1 MNKGRRVLRKY
12 SWLPVLA
19 ITVSGCALEPRVEEQ
34 SVSGIYAY
42 EVGARGNEAPRVV
55 AQPQNQAKAVSKTS
69 DRSPEETVANPAPQ
83 RAAQTKTTAEPDHTA
98 APVQNAAKAAA
109 GENKVRAVGE
119 PVIDIQPGQC
129 WVYAQI
135 HPRSVEDNLEVKVRD
150 SEVRLEITPA
160 EFRRGIKKVVTK
172 QGTKTYRVKPATYK
186 EVVEKVEVKPETT
199 RLVVEPAVYE
209 DVQEEVVLEE
219 ARTELEPCR
228 TSGAAAYARAS
239 SAFGF
244 CAKEIPAKTKTVTV
258 TKLVKPETTRTEVIP
273 AEYKTVTR
281 WVVDEPAEVIPV
293 TMQDETDA
301 LEIAELVKP
310 AETVQQE
317 VPAEVL
323 SMNVKRYEGKPKI
336 VARQAVCDRNLT
348 SEMVLEMQQQL
359 ATLGYE
365 PGEHD
370 GLLGPATLDA
380 LTLYQREHG
389 LASGAIT
396 IETLEH
402 LELME

>member
-1 MNKGRRVLRKY
+1 MQRIY
-12 SWLPVLA
+12 WLPVFAAL
-19 ITVSGCALEPRVEEQ
+19 ISGCESFAQPEEQ

-42 EVGARGNEAPRVV
+42 EVGSRRNEAPRV
-55 AQPQNQAKAVSKTS
+55 AAKSQNQVKVDVTTS
-69 DRSPEETVANPAPQ
+69 DYRSGETAADPAPQ
-83 RAAQTKTTAEPDHTA
+83 PVTQTKPTTENERSA
-98 APVQNAAKAAA
+98 APIEDRSTASAPQN
-109 GENKVRAVGE
+109 EIPAVGE
-119 PVIDIQPGQC
+119 PVMDIQPGQC

-150 SEVRLEITPA
+150 SEVRLEVTPA
-160 EFRRGIKKVVTK
+160 EFRRGLKKVVTK

-186 EVVEKVEVKPETT
+186 EVVEKVEIKPETT

-209 DVQEEVVLEE
+209 DVEEEVVLEE

-244 CAKEIPAKTKTVTV
+244 CAKEIPAKTKTVSV

-281 WVVDEPAEVIPV
+281 WEVDEPAEVIPV
-293 TMQDETDA
+293 TMQDEVDA

-348 SEMVLEMQQQL
+348 SEMVLEMQQRL
-359 ATLGYE
+359 ANLGYA
-365 PGEHD
+365 PGLHD

-380 LTLYQREHG
+380 LTFYQRENG

>member
-1 MNKGRRVLRKY
+1 MLRKY
-12 SWLPVLA
+12 YWLPILVV
-19 ITVSGCALEPRVEEQ
+19 TVSGCALEPQTEAQ
-34 SVSGIYAY
+34 SVSGIYSY
-42 EVGARGNEAPRVV
+42 EVDPRRAVEPRSVSAPKKRAENSVTTSKRQPEKNA
-55 AQPQNQAKAVSKTS
+55 AQPSAAEQPQQRSETTKANAESKPTASSAQKAVTS
-69 DRSPEETVANPAPQ
+69 SPAENGL
-83 RAAQTKTTAEPDHTA
+83 QTM
-98 APVQNAAKAAA
+98 
-109 GENKVRAVGE
+109 GE
-119 PVIDIQPGQC
+119 PVMDIQPGQC

-135 HPRSVEDNLEVKVRD
+135 HPRSVQDNLEVKVRD
-150 SEVRLEITPA
+150 SEVRLEVTPA
-160 EFRRGIKKVVTK
+160 EFRRGLKKVVTK

-186 EVVEKVEVKPETT
+186 EVVEEVEVKPETT

-209 DVQEEVVLEE
+209 EVEEEVVLEE

-244 CAKEIPAKTKTVTV
+244 CAKEIPAKTKTVRV

-293 TMQDETDA
+293 AMQDEIDA

-317 VPAEVL
+317 VPAEML

-348 SEMVLEMQQQL
+348 SDMVLKMQQRL
-359 ATLGYE
+359 ANQGYA
-365 PGEHD
+365 PGVQD

-380 LTLYQREHG
+380 LTLYQRENG

>member
-1 MNKGRRVLRKY
+1 MTTSKRQPEKNAVQP
-12 SWLPVLA
+12 SA
-19 ITVSGCALEPRVEEQ
+19 AE
-34 SVSGIYAY
+34 
-42 EVGARGNEAPRVV
+42 
-55 AQPQNQAKAVSKTS
+55 QPQQRSETTKANAKSKPTSSSAQKAVTS
-69 DRSPEETVANPAPQ
+69 SPAENGL
-83 RAAQTKTTAEPDHTA
+83 QTM
-98 APVQNAAKAAA
+98 
-109 GENKVRAVGE
+109 GE
-119 PVIDIQPGQC
+119 PVMDIQPGQC

-135 HPRSVEDNLEVKVRD
+135 HPRSVHDNLEVKVRD
-150 SEVRLEITPA
+150 SEVRLEVTPA
-160 EFRRGIKKVVTK
+160 EFRRGLKKVVTK

-186 EVVEKVEVKPETT
+186 EVVEEVEVKPETT

-209 DVQEEVVLEE
+209 EVEEEVVLEE

-244 CAKEIPAKTKTVTV
+244 CAKEIPAKTKTVRV

-293 TMQDETDA
+293 AMQDEIDA

-317 VPAEVL
+317 VPAEML

-348 SEMVLEMQQQL
+348 SDMVLKMQQRLENQ
-359 ATLGYE
+359 GYA
-365 PGEHD
+365 PGVQD

-380 LTLYQREHG
+380 LTLYQRENG

>member
-1 MNKGRRVLRKY
+1 MLRKY

-69 DRSPEETVANPAPQ
+69 DRRPEETVADPAPQ
-83 RAAQTKTTAEPDHTA
+83 RAAQTKTTAEPDRTA
-98 APVQNAAKAAA
+98 APVQNSAKAEAA
-109 GENKVRAVGE
+109 ENKIQAVGE
-119 PVIDIQPGQC
+119 PVMDIQPGQC

-209 DVQEEVVLEE
+209 DVEEEVVLEE

-258 TKLVKPETTRTEVIP
+258 TKLVKPESTRTEVIP

-293 TMQDETDA
+293 TMQDEIDA

-310 AETVQQE
+310 AETVQQQ

-348 SEMVLEMQQQL
+348 SDMVLKMQQQL
-359 ATLGYE
+359 AALGYA

-380 LTLYQREHG
+380 LTLYQRENG

>member
-55 AQPQNQAKAVSKTS
+55 AQPQHQAKAVSKTS
-69 DRSPEETVANPAPQ
+69 DRRPEETVADPAPQ
-83 RAAQTKTTAEPDHTA
+83 RAAQTKTTAEPDRTA
-98 APVQNAAKAAA
+98 APVQNSAKAEAA
-109 GENKVRAVGE
+109 ENKIQAVGE
-119 PVIDIQPGQC
+119 PVMDIQPGQC

-209 DVQEEVVLEE
+209 DVEEEVVLEE

-258 TKLVKPETTRTEVIP
+258 TKLVKPESTRTEVIP

-293 TMQDETDA
+293 TMQDEIDA

-348 SEMVLEMQQQL
+348 SDMVLKMQQQL
-359 ATLGYE
+359 AALGYA

-380 LTLYQREHG
+380 LTLYQRENG

>member
-1 MNKGRRVLRKY
+1 MQRIY
-12 SWLPVLA
+12 WLPVFAAL
-19 ITVSGCALEPRVEEQ
+19 ISGCESFAQPEEQ

-42 EVGARGNEAPRVV
+42 EVGSRGNEAPRV
-55 AQPQNQAKAVSKTS
+55 AAKSQNQVKVDVTTS
-69 DRSPEETVANPAPQ
+69 DYRSGETAADPAPQ
-83 RAAQTKTTAEPDHTA
+83 PVTQTKPTTENERSA
-98 APVQNAAKAAA
+98 APIEDRSTASAPQN
-109 GENKVRAVGE
+109 EIPAVGE
-119 PVIDIQPGQC
+119 PVMDIQPGQC

-150 SEVRLEITPA
+150 SEVRLEVTPA
-160 EFRRGIKKVVTK
+160 EFRRGLKKVVTK

-186 EVVEKVEVKPETT
+186 EVVEKVEIKPETT

-209 DVQEEVVLEE
+209 DVEEEVVLEE

-293 TMQDETDA
+293 TMQDEIDA
-301 LEIAELVKP
+301 LEVAELVKP

-348 SEMVLEMQQQL
+348 SEMVLKMQQRL
-359 ATLGYE
+359 ASLGYA
-365 PGEHD
+365 PGVHD

-380 LTLYQREHG
+380 ITLYQRENG

>member
-1 MNKGRRVLRKY
+1 MNKGRRVLRKSY
-12 SWLPVLA
+12 WLPVLA
-19 ITVSGCALEPRVEEQ
+19 ITVAGCALDPQTEEQ

-42 EVGARGNEAPRVV
+42 EVDPRRTVEPKVVRKAPDAQAETPVKAPRS
-55 AQPQNQAKAVSKTS
+55 Q
-69 DRSPEETVANPAPQ
+69 PEEAV
-83 RAAQTKTTAEPDHTA
+83 AEPRVSAESQVPENRPATERVSA
-98 APVQNAAKAAA
+98 SGSEPEAE
-109 GENKVRAVGE
+109 GERMIGE
-119 PVIDIQPGQC
+119 PVMDIQPGQC

-150 SEVRLEITPA
+150 SEVRLEVTPA
-160 EFRRGIKKVVTK
+160 EFRRGLKKVVTK

-186 EVVEKVEVKPETT
+186 EVVEKVEIKPETT

-209 DVQEEVVLEE
+209 DVEEEVVLEE

-293 TMQDETDA
+293 TMQDEIDA
-301 LEIAELVKP
+301 LEVAELVKP

-348 SEMVLEMQQQL
+348 SEMVLKMQQRL
-359 ATLGYE
+359 ASLGYA
-365 PGEHD
+365 PGVHD

-380 LTLYQREHG
+380 ITLYQRENG

>member
-1 MNKGRRVLRKY
+1 M
-12 SWLPVLA
+12 A

-69 DRSPEETVANPAPQ
+69 DRRPEETVADPAPQ
-83 RAAQTKTTAEPDHTA
+83 RAAQTKTTAEPDRTA
-98 APVQNAAKAAA
+98 APVQNSAKAEAA
-109 GENKVRAVGE
+109 ENKIQAVGE
-119 PVIDIQPGQC
+119 PVMDIQPGQC

-209 DVQEEVVLEE
+209 DVEEEVVLEE

-258 TKLVKPETTRTEVIP
+258 TKLVKPESTRTEVIP

-293 TMQDETDA
+293 TMQDEIDA

-310 AETVQQE
+310 AETVQQQ

-348 SEMVLEMQQQL
+348 SDMVLKMQQQL
-359 ATLGYE
+359 AALGYA

-380 LTLYQREHG
+380 LTLYQRENG

>member
-1 MNKGRRVLRKY
+1 MAPQTASVPINR
-12 SWLPVLA
+12 PVESSNA
-19 ITVSGCALEPRVEEQ
+19 S
-34 SVSGIYAY
+34 SY
-42 EVGARGNEAPRVV
+42 
-55 AQPQNQAKAVSKTS
+55 QPEKVKTS
-69 DRSPEETVANPAPQ
+69 LPKDGNDTPQKQVASEARTENQSPVP
-83 RAAQTKTTAEPDHTA
+83 AEPA
-98 APVQNAAKAAA
+98 QKAAA
-109 GENKVRAVGE
+109 TADAESGMQALGE
-119 PVIDIQPGQC
+119 PVMDIQPGQC

-135 HPRSVEDNLEVKVRD
+135 HPRSVQDNLEVKVRD
-150 SEVRLEITPA
+150 SEVRLEVTPA
-160 EFRRGIKKVVTK
+160 EFRRGLKKVVTK

-186 EVVEKVEVKPETT
+186 EIVEKVEIKPETT

-209 DVQEEVVLEE
+209 DVEEEVILEE

-281 WVVDEPAEVIPV
+281 WEVDEPAEVIPV
-293 TMQDETDA
+293 TMQDEIDA

-317 VPAEVL
+317 IPAEVL

-348 SEMVLEMQQQL
+348 SEMVLKMQQRMANQ
-359 ATLGYE
+359 GYA
-365 PGEHD
+365 PGEQD

-380 LTLYQREHG
+380 LTLYQRENG

>member
-1 MNKGRRVLRKY
+1 M
-12 SWLPVLA
+12 
-19 ITVSGCALEPRVEEQ
+19 
-34 SVSGIYAY
+34 
-42 EVGARGNEAPRVV
+42 
-55 AQPQNQAKAVSKTS
+55 AQPQYQAKAVSKTS
-69 DRSPEETVANPAPQ
+69 DRRAEETVAKPAPQ
-83 RAAQTKTTAEPDHTA
+83 RAAQTKTTAEPDRSA
-98 APVQNAAKAAA
+98 APVQNSAKAAA
-109 GENKVRAVGE
+109 GENKVQTVGE

-359 ATLGYE
+359 AELGYE

-380 LTLYQREHG
+380 LTLYQKEHG

>member
-1 MNKGRRVLRKY
+1 MQRIY
-12 SWLPVLA
+12 WLPVFAAL
-19 ITVSGCALEPRVEEQ
+19 ISGCESFAQPEEQ

-42 EVGARGNEAPRVV
+42 EVGSRGNEAPRV
-55 AQPQNQAKAVSKTS
+55 AAKSQNQVKVDVTTS
-69 DRSPEETVANPAPQ
+69 DYRSGETAADPAPQ
-83 RAAQTKTTAEPDHTA
+83 PVTQTKPTTENERSA
-98 APVQNAAKAAA
+98 APIEDRSTASAPQN
-109 GENKVRAVGE
+109 EIPAVGE
-119 PVIDIQPGQC
+119 PVMDIQPGQC

-150 SEVRLEITPA
+150 SEVRLEVTPA
-160 EFRRGIKKVVTK
+160 EFRRGLKKVVTK

-186 EVVEKVEVKPETT
+186 EVVEKVEIKPETT

-209 DVQEEVVLEE
+209 DVEEEVVLEE

-293 TMQDETDA
+293 TMQDEIDA
-301 LEIAELVKP
+301 LEVAELVKP

-348 SEMVLEMQQQL
+348 SEMVLKMQQRL
-359 ATLGYE
+359 ASLGYA
-365 PGEHD
+365 PGVHD

-380 LTLYQREHG
+380 ITLYQRENG

-402 LELME
+402 LELMD

>member
-1 MNKGRRVLRKY
+1 MLRKY

-55 AQPQNQAKAVSKTS
+55 AQPQHQAKAVSKTS
-69 DRSPEETVANPAPQ
+69 DRRPEETVADPAPQ
-83 RAAQTKTTAEPDHTA
+83 RAAQTKTTAEPDRTA
-98 APVQNAAKAAA
+98 APVQNSAKAEAA
-109 GENKVRAVGE
+109 ENKIQAVGE
-119 PVIDIQPGQC
+119 PVMDIQPGQC

-209 DVQEEVVLEE
+209 DVEEEVVLEE

-258 TKLVKPETTRTEVIP
+258 TKLVKPESTRTEVIP

-293 TMQDETDA
+293 TMQDEIDA

-348 SEMVLEMQQQL
+348 SDMVLKMQQQL
-359 ATLGYE
+359 AALGYA

-380 LTLYQREHG
+380 LTLYQRENG